1 MLKNADAA
9 LYWTKEQGGNGIRY
23 YAAAMNTRAL
33 EWLLME
39 KHLHYA
45 LKRQELALH
54 YQPQVDL
61 NSGQVIGV
69 EALLRWRRP
78 GLGMVPPAEF
88 IPLAEKTGLILP
100 IGAWVLRTACT
111 QAKSW
116 QDQGLPALR
125 VAVNISPR
133 QFMRVNLAEQ
143 VARTLQDTGLAAP
156 CLELEITESLLMQDM
171 ERGIATLHALKAMGI
186 QLAID
191 DFGTG
196 YSSLAYLK
204 RFPID
209 RLKID
214 RSFVQDLTTDPD
226 NAAITEAVIALAHTM
241 RLQVIA
247 EGVETEAQLAFLR
260 SRSCNEIQGY
270 YFSPPLPA
278 EEVASLLGIGTLS
291 AGTLT

>member
-1 MLKNADAA
+1 
-9 LYWTKEQGGNGIRY
+9 
-23 YAAAMNTRAL
+23 MNTRAL

-69 EALLRWRRP
+69 EALLRWQRP
-78 GLGMVPPAEF
+78 GLGMVSPAEF
-88 IPLAEKTGLILP
+88 IPLAEKTGLIFPL
-100 IGAWVLRTACT
+100 GEWVLRTACA

-116 QDQGLPALR
+116 QDQGLPPLR
-125 VAVNISPR
+125 VAVNLSPR
-133 QFMRVNLAEQ
+133 QFMQVDLAEQ
-143 VARTLQDTGLAAP
+143 VARILQESGLAAS
-156 CLELEITESLLMQDM
+156 CLELEITESLLMQDV

-204 RFPID
+204 RFPLD

-214 RSFVQDLTTDPD
+214 RSFVHDLTTDPD
-226 NAAITEAVIALAHTM
+226 NAAITEAVIALGHSM

-260 SRSCNEIQGY
+260 SRRCDEIQGY
-270 YFSPPLPA
+270 YFSPPRPA
-278 EEVASLLGIGTLS
+278 EEIAGLLGTGTLS